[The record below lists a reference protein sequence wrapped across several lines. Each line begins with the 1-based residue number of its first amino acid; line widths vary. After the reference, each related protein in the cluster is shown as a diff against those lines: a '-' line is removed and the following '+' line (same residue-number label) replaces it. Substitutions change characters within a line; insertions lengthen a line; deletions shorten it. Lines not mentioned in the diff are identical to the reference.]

1 MSSEQAETAPPKPD
15 RGESVEL
22 FDYGQLRD
30 YAGFMLRSPG
40 RHGFLAVASFL
51 VVVGLAGAASMLLP
65 DAYQSRA
72 TILARAPVARSRR
85 PPRRDRLPAA
95 RPPAPGERERPRRS
109 HWLASTVA
117 ARAPHWPAA
126 STRASANG
134 MDVKPPVG
142 TTASEVRLRLA
153 SVTHSCRSER
163 LLPPER
169 SASGPSFE
177 GSRSPA
183 LRLCDA
189 EGRHLAVL
197 TATRHRCP
205 PFESGTSA
213 LQPLVTEA
221 SWPRGTAR
229 RRNGADMRPHRS

>member
-95 RPPAPGERERPRRS
+95 RPQLLENASDPEGHTGWRQRWRRGHRIGPPPRRGPRRTAWTS
-109 HWLASTVA
+109 SRPLGRRRARSACDWPASPTVA
-117 ARAPHWPAA
+117 AARGCFRPNGRLRARRSRGPDPPPCV
-126 STRASANG
+126 SA
-134 MDVKPPVG
+134 MRKVG
-142 TTASEVRLRLA
+142 TLLSLRRRATGVHPSSQELRRCNRSSRRRPGLA
-153 SVTHSCRSER
+153 ER
-163 LLPPER
+163 L
-169 SASGPSFE
+169 G
-177 GSRSPA
+177 G
-183 LRLCDA
+183 
-189 EGRHLAVL
+189 GTGL
-197 TATRHRCP
+197 T
-205 PFESGTSA
+205 
-213 LQPLVTEA
+213 
-221 SWPRGTAR
+221 
-229 RRNGADMRPHRS
+229 

>member
-51 VVVGLAGAASMLLP
+51 VVVGLAGAQSMLLP
-65 DAYQSRA
+65 DAYQSEA
-72 TILARAPVARSRR
+72 TILARAPAARSRR
-85 PPRRDRLPAA
+85 PPRRDRIPAA

-126 STRASANG
+126 STSLGERHGRQAARWDDGERGPLATGQRHPQLPQREAASARTVG
-134 MDVKPPVG
+134 FGPAVRGVPIPRPASLRCGRSAPCRPYGDAPPLSTLRVRNLG
-142 TTASEVRLRLA
+142 AATARHGGVLA
-153 SVTHSCRSER
+153 SRDGSAAER
-163 LLPPER
+163 
-169 SASGPSFE
+169 G
-177 GSRSPA
+177 
-183 LRLCDA
+183 
-189 EGRHLAVL
+189 L
-197 TATRHRCP
+197 T
-205 PFESGTSA
+205 
-213 LQPLVTEA
+213 
-221 SWPRGTAR
+221 
-229 RRNGADMRPHRS
+229 